1 MARRTPMQRFARW
14 HIWIGW
20 AAALPLLVWTISG
33 LIMTL
38 RPIEEVRGT
47 TLKIE
52 QTPRTVTVA
61 LNGAAQ
67 GTLLREGRILNQHGR
82 SVLIATYEDGSVGR
96 IELAHEG
103 SHALPPVD
111 EAEARRAVAEGI
123 VGGKSPVSARL
134 FDAAHSPAD
143 FRKPIAVWQVT
154 LADGTHVYVGQGSGE
169 IEAVRTRWWRFYD
182 FFWGLHIMDPVERE
196 DTSHPLLW
204 LFSVVALGSSLLG
217 TVLLFRRRRALKR

>member
-52 QTPRTVTVA
+52 QPPRAVTVA

-67 GTLLREGRILNQHGR
+67 GTLLREGRILNQRGR

-96 IELAHEG
+96 IELAPTG

-111 EAEARRAVAEGI
+111 ETEARRAVAEGI

-143 FRKPIAVWQVT
+143 FRRKIAVWQVT

>member
-1 MARRTPMQRFARW
+1 MVRRSAMQRFARW
-14 HIWIGW
+14 HIWLGW

-47 TLKIE
+47 TLKID
-52 QTPRTVTVA
+52 QPPRPVTVA
-61 LNGAAQ
+61 LNGSAQ
-67 GTLLREGRILNQHGR
+67 GTLIREGRILDQRGR
-82 SVLIATYEDGSVGR
+82 SVLIATWTDGSVGR
-96 IELAHEG
+96 IELAPEG
-103 SHALPPVD
+103 SRRLPPVD

-123 VGGKSPVSARL
+123 MGGKSATSARL
-134 FDAAHSPAD
+134 FDAANPPTD
-143 FRKPIAVWQVT
+143 FRRPIAVWQVT